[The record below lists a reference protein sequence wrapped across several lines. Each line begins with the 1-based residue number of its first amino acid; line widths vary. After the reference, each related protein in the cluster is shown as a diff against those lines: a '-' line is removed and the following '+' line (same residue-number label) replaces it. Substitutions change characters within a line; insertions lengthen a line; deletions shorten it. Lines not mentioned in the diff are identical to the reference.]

1 MAIRYSGGLK
11 INVVYRDKGDYRAVI
26 TDLSQQQARHSTK
39 PFPFKTRSMPARKA
53 VVYVNPAP
61 AGFGRGVA
69 YDSPQAYDEIAHAAL
84 SFADEDLRV
93 KDREDWVSS
102 LAAYDREGQ
111 GWHIGRTERQ
121 AWPKP

>member
-26 TDLSQQQARHSTK
+26 TEYGWQASGRVH
-39 PFPFKTRSMPARKA
+39 PFPFKDRSRAAHKA

-84 SFADEDLRV
+84 SFGDDE
-93 KDREDWVSS
+93 EGQGWIGEQ
-102 LAAYDREGQ
+102 AAFDREGQ
-111 GWHIGRTERQ
+111 GWHIGRTQAQ
-121 AWPKP
+121 AWPR

>member
-26 TDLSQQQARHSTK
+26 TEYGTEALHRRYPRGSQFHTS
-39 PFPFKTRSMPARKA
+39 PRKA

-84 SFADEDLRV
+84 SFADDDLQGMA
-93 KDREDWVSS
+93 DREDWVGE

>member
-26 TDLSQQQARHSTK
+26 TEYGPEASH
-39 PFPFKTRSMPARKA
+39 RSHPLRAFHTTARKA
-53 VVYVNPAP
+53 VVYVNPAS

-69 YDSPQAYDEIAHAAL
+69 YDSPQAYDEIAALAL
-84 SFADEDLRV
+84 SFADDDLRSMG
-93 KDREDWVSS
+93 DPEYWVGE
-102 LAAYDREGQ
+102 LAAYDNDLS

>member
-26 TDLSQQQARHSTK
+26 TDRAQQQSPYRTK
-39 PFPFKTRSMPARKA
+39 SFPFKTRSIPARKA
-53 VVYVNPAP
+53 VVFVNPAP

-93 KDREDWVSS
+93 NDQEDWVSS
-102 LAAYDREGQ
+102 LAAYDKDLS

-121 AWPKP
+121 AWPNP

>member
-26 TDLSQQQARHSTK
+26 TEYGPEASHRRHPLRAFHT
-39 PFPFKTRSMPARKA
+39 TRRKA

-84 SFADEDLRV
+84 SFA
-93 KDREDWVSS
+93 EDWVGE